1 MEKIVNF
8 QTSLFGSFIN
18 IKPRTAVVLSLLN
31 NLKDESFIP
40 GTIDLLSLNPISGEI
55 ATENRIQMVSEDKTW
70 NIVFLENRIDFNYN
84 YRPDTQKYIKIDD
97 LCNYV
102 KNLVEK
108 VFRTFPETTGN
119 RIAVNGKILLEEMS
133 DDEFKVF
140 TEKFAA
146 PLNLYKGEVLQE
158 WSTRFNLRKE
168 IKWDDKKELC
178 NCITELSKVYP
189 QNDPQINEIAVS
201 IDINTVAQNDDYR
214 FKAKDIIQFSQ
225 KANIIIDNVFE
236 EIER

>member
-40 GTIDLLSLNPISGEI
+40 GTIDLLSLNPVSGEI

-102 KNLVEK
+102 KKLVEK

-140 TEKFAA
+140 TEKFVA

>member
-40 GTIDLLSLNPISGEI
+40 GTIDLLSLNPVSGEI

-140 TEKFAA
+140 TENFAA

>member
-31 NLKDESFIP
+31 NLKDESFIL
-40 GTIDLLSLNPISGEI
+40 GTIDLLSLNPVSGEI

-102 KNLVEK
+102 KNLV
-108 VFRTFPETTGN
+108 
-119 RIAVNGKILLEEMS
+119 
-133 DDEFKVF
+133 
-140 TEKFAA
+140 
-146 PLNLYKGEVLQE
+146 
-158 WSTRFNLRKE
+158 
-168 IKWDDKKELC
+168 
-178 NCITELSKVYP
+178 
-189 QNDPQINEIAVS
+189 
-201 IDINTVAQNDDYR
+201 
-214 FKAKDIIQFSQ
+214 
-225 KANIIIDNVFE
+225 
-236 EIER
+236 

>member
-40 GTIDLLSLNPISGEI
+40 GTIDLLSLNPVSGEI

-146 PLNLYKGEVLQE
+146 PLNLYKEEVLQE

>member
-40 GTIDLLSLNPISGEI
+40 GTIDLLSLNPVSGEI

-70 NIVFLENRIDFNYN
+70 N
-84 YRPDTQKYIKIDD
+84 
-97 LCNYV
+97 
-102 KNLVEK
+102 VEK